1 MTISEQLQK
10 LKLAVLYGGT
20 SAERE
25 VSLAS
30 AETVIQTLR
39 DGGFSPLTID
49 TAGADWMRQIEGAD
63 LAFNILHGRGGEDG
77 VIQGVLANLGIACT
91 GSGVLGSALAMDKQR
106 TKMLWNG
113 VGLPTAD
120 FVELREDTDFA
131 AVIGRLGAVFVKPAL
146 EGSSVG
152 MSRADSVE
160 SLQVAFETA
169 RQHDC
174 AVIAEA
180 LIDGPEYTVAILGD
194 RALPTIRIEASNE
207 FYDYDAKYVSNA
219 TNYFVPSGLSEDE
232 EALVAD
238 LALQAFQAL
247 DCAVWGRV
255 DLMRD
260 SDGRFLLL
268 EANTVPGMTTHSLV
282 PKAAEAAGM
291 DLLDLLEQILW
302 LSHTRQSAAEGS

>member
-1 MTISEQLQK
+1 MTLSEQLQQ
-10 LKLAVLYGGT
+10 LTVAVLYGGT
-20 SAERE
+20 SAERD

-30 AETVIQTLR
+30 ADTVIKALR
-39 DGGFSPLTID
+39 DGGYSPVTVD
-49 TAGADWMRQIEGAD
+49 TAEADWMRQIDGAD
-63 LAFNILHGRGGEDG
+63 LAFNTLHGRGGEDG
-77 VIQGVLANLGIACT
+77 VIQGVLASLGIAYT

-113 VGLPTAD
+113 IGLPTAD
-120 FVELREDTDFA
+120 FVELRDDTDFA
-131 AVIGRLGAVFVKPAL
+131 AVIDRLGAVFVKPAL

-152 MSRADSVE
+152 MSCADSGE
-160 SLQVAFETA
+160 SLRDAFELA
-169 RQHDC
+169 RQHQC

-194 RALPTIRIEASNE
+194 RALPTIRIEATNE
-207 FYDYDAKYVSNA
+207 FYDYDAKYISDA
-219 TNYFVPSGLSEDE
+219 TKYFVPSGLSLDE
-232 EALVAD
+232 ETLVAD

-247 DCAVWGRV
+247 DCSVWGRV

-291 DLLDLLEQILW
+291 DLLSLLEEILW
-302 LSHTRQSAAEGS
+302 LSYTRQSVGK

>member
-1 MTISEQLQK
+1 M
-10 LKLAVLYGGT
+10 V
-20 SAERE
+20 
-25 VSLAS
+25 V
-30 AETVIQTLR
+30 V
-39 DGGFSPLTID
+39 
-49 TAGADWMRQIEGAD
+49 
-63 LAFNILHGRGGEDG
+63 
-77 VIQGVLANLGIACT
+77 GIACT

-131 AVIGRLGAVFVKPAL
+131 AVIDRLGAVFVKPAL

-207 FYDYDAKYVSNA
+207 FYDYDAKYVSDA

-291 DLLDLLEQILW
+291 DLLKLLEQILW
-302 LSHTRQSAAEGS
+302 LSHKRQSAGEGS